1 MAGGTYA
8 TGTRLT
14 NAAGMW
20 MGGYGTISPSGALV
34 NQGTILANNSSSAL
48 VVGGLGG
55 LYNSGMVQANNGRML
70 VNGIFTNAGTLS
82 LSSGTATF
90 EANVVNQGAWVS
102 DWNSRSV
109 FDANSTFLV
118 TSNGYVRGADGSD
131 YVFRG
136 DVVNQSTNN
145 VLWNT
150 LNMTPSTNRVEQ
162 GTQFLFAGSGVGQTQ
177 EFFHA
182 GLLLTGGFTG
192 VPVPLSNGVQ
202 NVSGLLGSA
211 AGFVNNFALGQLE
224 LTNTT
229 LLLEQ
234 AVTSSAT
241 TNALFVNDLFFL
253 DNSHLVIGDNMRL
266 YFVNS
271 NGWDMA
277 NITLLGNAQI
287 HQLEGGSA
295 LLLIPEPQ
303 VVMFWLCSAVTLYA
317 ARRRKRQ

>member
-1 MAGGTYA
+1 M
-8 TGTRLT
+8 
-14 NAAGMW
+14 
-20 MGGYGTISPSGALV
+20 
-34 NQGTILANNSSSAL
+34 
-48 VVGGLGG
+48 
-55 LYNSGMVQANNGRML
+55 
-70 VNGIFTNAGTLS
+70 
-82 LSSGTATF
+82 
-90 EANVVNQGAWVS
+90 VNQGAWVS

-118 TSNGYVRGADGSD
+118 TSNGYVRGADGSE

-136 DVVNQSTNN
+136 DMVNQSTNN

-202 NVSGLLGSA
+202 NVSGLLSSA
-211 AGFVNNFALGQLE
+211 AGFTNNFALGQLE

-229 LLLEQ
+229 LMLEQ
-234 AVTSSAT
+234 AVPSSTT

-253 DNSHLVIGDNMRL
+253 DNSHLVIGNNMRL

-277 NITLLGNAQI
+277 NITLLGSAEI
-287 HQLEGGSA
+287 HQLAGGSP

-317 ARRRKRQ
+317 ARRRKR